1 MGMWLHLIDSPSLS
15 ILKLSIAYIETGN
28 FKYEN
33 RIGRTTVA
41 KLCVNLSLYMHTLAA
56 TSSTVL
62 LPFLQSKQKGQ
73 YCLLVSPL
81 LYSMPFPHLHITM
94 PKYAISPFPH
104 NNAKVCHFHFH
115 TYQWQSMPFPRSHI
129 SMPKYAIPH
138 SHITMPKYAI
148 SPFSHINAKVCH
160 FPILTYQ
167 CQSMPF
173 LHFNVKVCHC
183 PFPCKKPNYA
193 IAPSRH

>member
-1 MGMWLHLIDSPSLS
+1 MCKPKSIYAHTCSNIIHCIAAFFTKQTKRS
-15 ILKLSIAYIETGN
+15 ILFAC
-28 FKYEN
+28 F
-33 RIGRTTVA
+33 
-41 KLCVNLSLYMHTLAA
+41 
-56 TSSTVL
+56 SSFV
-62 LPFLQSKQKGQ
+62 Q
-73 YCLLVSPL
+73 
-81 LYSMPFPHLHITM
+81 
-94 PKYAISPFPH
+94 YAISPFTH

-129 SMPKYAIPH
+129 SMSKYAIPH